1 MANIKEPPKSRRTW
15 LSGEKNLQIRVDIK
29 LYRDIEDAA
38 KRMMRS
44 RSAEARHRLE
54 ESFIEEK
61 E

>member
-1 MANIKEPPKSRRTW
+1 MAHIKEQPKSRRTW

-29 LYRDIEDAA
+29 LYRDIEDSA
-38 KRMMRS
+38 KKMMRS
-44 RSAEARHRLE
+44 RSAEARRRLE